1 MKITA
6 VECLVLDA
14 EYPYAIIHTDA
25 GITGFGECFRRA
37 PYVSKAAIET
47 VFTPLLTGRDPFDTS
62 AIWDEM
68 LRAGWVAGP
77 PGALMTAASG
87 IDIALWDI
95 KGKALGVPLY
105 KLLGGKN
112 RDRVRVYASS
122 LRRDL
127 EPDAE
132 ARRVAE
138 FRDQGFSAY
147 KMHSAV
153 PNRTDDPSDRTV
165 ETVTAIRKLVGDDMQ
180 VLVDV
185 NGAYSVHHAIEVGK
199 ALEDLGVFHF
209 EEPVHVRNLDG
220 LAELADALDIPIAA
234 GENAYTRWDFE
245 ELVTRGRPDI
255 VQPDVVKAGGIT
267 EFERITA
274 VVSAHNLPMTIHNTQ
289 PYGSTAAH
297 MHLIAGRTDFPY
309 AQEYNIEHVGI
320 RDAGSILKEPFEV
333 EDGHIRVPEGP
344 GLGLEYDIDVMRK
357 RDRHP

>member
-47 VFTPLLTGRDPFDTS
+47 VFTPLLIGRDPFDTS

-245 ELVTRGRPDI
+245 ELVT
-255 VQPDVVKAGGIT
+255 
-267 EFERITA
+267 
-274 VVSAHNLPMTIHNTQ
+274 
-289 PYGSTAAH
+289 
-297 MHLIAGRTDFPY
+297 
-309 AQEYNIEHVGI
+309 
-320 RDAGSILKEPFEV
+320 
-333 EDGHIRVPEGP
+333 
-344 GLGLEYDIDVMRK
+344 
-357 RDRHP
+357 